1 MAELLITGG
10 TVITLDTARRV
21 IRDGAVAAQGDRI
34 VAVGKAADLDQRF
47 PDAERIDAR
56 DCAVLPGFVDTHQH
70 TTQML
75 ARGLADDVSFRT
87 WLYERI
93 FPYDAKLTEE
103 DVYWG
108 ALLDGIEMIRSGI
121 TCFTDP
127 GGPHPE
133 AVARAIKEVGI
144 RGFIAF
150 HTMDQ
155 AVAGHPI
162 PETIRSGVK
171 AAVERT
177 EEVYATWHGQADG
190 RLMVA
195 ASVRNVV
202 DATPQLMEA
211 MAEFAASKGTIVQM
225 HTAVCDEH
233 NAWMVQRHGK
243 TPVAYLAS
251 LGLDSDRWLFPHGA
265 RVDDEEVAWMAR
277 VGARVAH
284 CPGPS
289 MHGAYGSLSRGKIP
303 EMLAAGVRVGLGCDA
318 PANNNKVDMF
328 QELYLV
334 ATGHKEVRTNPSYV
348 TPEQALEMAT
358 RGGAAA
364 VDLAQ
369 TLGSL
374 EPGKKADV
382 VLVDLNRSSLLPVHD
397 FSLVPNLVYCA
408 SKHDVK
414 TVVANGQV
422 VMRDRHIT
430 TVDEPQVLRQ
440 AQRASERVVGETG
453 LGLRPRWP
461 FE

>member
-1 MAELLITGG
+1 MPELLVTGG
-10 TVITLDTARRV
+10 IVITLDTSRRV
-21 IRDGAVAAQGDRI
+21 IRDGAAAVRDDRV
-34 VAVGKAADLDQRF
+34 VAVGKAAELEPRF
-47 PDAERIDAR
+47 PAAERLDAR
-56 DCAVLPGFVDTHQH
+56 GCAVLPGFVDTHQH
-70 TTQML
+70 NTQML
-75 ARGLADDVSFRT
+75 ARGIADDVSFRT

-93 FPYDAKLTEE
+93 FPFDALLSEE

-108 ALLDGIEMIRSGI
+108 TLLDGIEQIRSGI

-133 AVARAIKEVGI
+133 AVARAIQEVGT

-155 AVAGHPI
+155 AVSGHPI

-177 EEVYATWHGQADG
+177 GEVYETWHGKADG
-190 RLMVA
+190 RIMVS
-195 ASVRNVV
+195 ASVRNIV
-202 DATPQLMEA
+202 DATPALMEA
-211 MAEFAASKGTIVQM
+211 MAEFATSRRTIVQM

-233 NAWMVQRHGK
+233 NAWMVARHGK

-277 VGARVAH
+277 VGARVSH

-289 MHGAYGSLSRGKIP
+289 MHGAYGSISRGKIP

-318 PANNNKVDMF
+318 PANNNKIDMF

-334 ATGHKEVRTNPSYV
+334 ATGHKEARTDPSII

-358 RGGAAA
+358 IGGAAA
-364 VDLAQ
+364 LDLQAEV
-369 TLGSL
+369 GSL

-382 VLVDLNRSSLLPVHD
+382 VLVELNRSGLVPIHD
-397 FSLVPNLVYCA
+397 FSLVPNLVYCG
-408 SKHDVK
+408 SKHDVR
-414 TVVANGQV
+414 TVIVNGAV
-422 VMRDRHIT
+422 VMRDRQIT
-430 TVDEPQVLRQ
+430 TVDEAEVLRQ
-440 AQRASERVVGETG
+440 AQQRAERVVREAGVTPP
-453 LGLRPRWP
+453 PRWR

>member
-1 MAELLITGG
+1 MAEYLITGG
-10 TVITLDTARRV
+10 TVITLDDRRRI
-21 IRDGAVAAQGDRI
+21 IRDGAVAVQGDRI
-34 VAVGKAADLDQRF
+34 AAVGKAAALERQF
-47 PDAERIDAR
+47 PQAERLDAR
-56 DCAVLPGFVDTHQH
+56 GCAVLPGFVDTHQH

-75 ARGLADDVSFRT
+75 ARGLGDDVSFRV

-93 FPYDAKLTEE
+93 FPYDARLTEE

-108 ALLDGIEMIRSGI
+108 ALLDGIELIRSGI

-133 AVARAIKEVGI
+133 AVARAVQEVGL
-144 RGFIAF
+144 RGYIAF

-162 PETIRSGVK
+162 PETIRSGVR

-177 EEVYATWHGQADG
+177 TEVYESWHGRAEG
-190 RLMVA
+190 RIMVS

-202 DATPQLMEA
+202 DASPQLMEA
-211 MAEFAASKGTIVQM
+211 MLEFAASRGTIVQM

-233 NAWMVQRHGK
+233 NAWVVERHGR

-265 RVDDEEVAWMAR
+265 RVNDEEVAWMAR

-303 EMLAAGVRVGLGCDA
+303 ELLAAGVRVGLGCDA

-328 QELYLV
+328 QEMYLV
-334 ATGHKEVRTNPSYV
+334 ATGHKEARTDPSYI
-348 TPEQALEMAT
+348 TPEQALELAT

-364 VDLAQ
+364 VDLERE
-369 TLGSL
+369 LGSL
-374 EPGKKADV
+374 EPGKKADL
-382 VLVDLNRSSLLPVHD
+382 VLVDLQRSSLTPLHD

-408 SKHDVK
+408 SKHDVQ
-414 TVVANGQV
+414 TVLVNGQV
-422 VMRDRHIT
+422 VMRDRRIT
-430 TVDEPQVLRQ
+430 TVDEAEVLRQ
-440 AQRASERVVGETG
+440 AQRASERVVREAGVAPP
-453 LGLRPRWP
+453 PRWP